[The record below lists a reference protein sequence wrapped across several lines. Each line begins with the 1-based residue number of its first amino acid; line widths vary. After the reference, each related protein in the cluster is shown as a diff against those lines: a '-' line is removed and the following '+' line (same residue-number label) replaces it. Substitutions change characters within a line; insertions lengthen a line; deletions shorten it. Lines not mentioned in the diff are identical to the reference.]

1 MLRHA
6 RSPENFQ
13 MQIICKIF
21 LVYKPLQET
30 NFSLVSNF
38 SIYKEETFK
47 RNEFSGFIKF
57 HSSSPRTIICVLYL
71 FLKNKKYYGNGNL
84 LQTFN

>member
-38 SIYKEETFK
+38 PIYKEETFK
-47 RNEFSGFIKF
+47 RNESSGFI
-57 HSSSPRTIICVLYL
+57 
-71 FLKNKKYYGNGNL
+71 
-84 LQTFN
+84 